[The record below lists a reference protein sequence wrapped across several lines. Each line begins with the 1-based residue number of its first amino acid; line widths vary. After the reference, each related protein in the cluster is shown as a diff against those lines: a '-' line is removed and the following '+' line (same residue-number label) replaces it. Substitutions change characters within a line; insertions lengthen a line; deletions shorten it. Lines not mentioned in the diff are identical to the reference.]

1 VKKFIFLYSLLGM
14 MVLSSC
20 NTSKHTFSSTLE
32 ASDEGVEEI
41 KDVIREDFR
50 YDNDTNAYL
59 YSEKEEEQEYNYID
73 VSLPV
78 FIVDDRTKVL
88 DSILVDINNF
98 KRNNDKNQLEISFD
112 AYRLTDDII
121 NVVLTKKETVG
132 DVSKNISKTLLYNRN
147 EKQFIDVKFDESE
160 LVALSDY
167 VKNTFKEKEYNSK
180 IENFESVFYPNTDFY
195 KNFVM
200 VNENEFVFYFND
212 FVLDENNNSET
223 ITAEVPAKLLRK
235 SFKNSS
241 AEVFNAY
248 EDFFNEGRKYIA
260 LTFDD
265 GPHPEYTE
273 TLLQYLE
280 ELDIKATFFLV
291 GYAIDKSPEIVNK
304 IKEGG
309 HEIGNHTYGHKDLRR
324 LGWEDIVNQI
334 DYTNNQIFEL
344 TGERP
349 NLVRAPY
356 GSHDQRVVDISR
368 ELEMSL
374 IFWNVDP
381 ADWNYR
387 DIDSITQNI
396 FDNTEDGSIILLHD
410 LFETTVES
418 VKYFVPTMIENGYE
432 FVTVSELVEKNGAV
446 KEIVVGEKYYSVAKG
461 E

>member
-1 VKKFIFLYSLLGM
+1 